1 MGKHPRKRQK
11 TNASSMPLGDGD
23 NARLEM
29 LLDDESKDDEE
40 RRLESMLFGVKYVP
54 RGKGKSKEPDDGEEG
69 GDALD
74 FGGRGMDHLLDNDL
88 FFVDDG
94 ADEQPIMPSVD
105 SDGDEDQSDDEDN
118 SASSSSDSEASTS
131 QPSLANITSKSKRKP
146 PAWTD
151 PTDVNPNSSVS
162 LLSGPTRLRKLRQ
175 GPDEDTI
182 TGREYE
188 TRLRQQFERINP
200 EPAWA
205 KKARKI
211 RRGDVDASDEEEA
224 NDIFSSTSGILKK
237 KDTGKV
243 VLKQGQLSIER
254 LRDAN
259 QAVQGSG
266 NGEVRVLAFHPSPAV
281 PVLCVASADR
291 RVRLFNVDGHLNPL
305 LTTLH
310 LPNLPL
316 TSPTSALFHPRGTS
330 ILLSGPRPFF
340 YTYDL
345 QTGTSAHHARGLW
358 GTTFGSISDNTSSV
372 SSRRKRGSGSTA
384 DKGEAMSLTAF
395 SPSGELLAV
404 AGRNGYI
411 HLVDWKS
418 GAGQVIDSLK
428 CASSGGGGGIHGV
441 WWNAAGSDDHLTVL
455 TGDAEVYLWDVGQR
469 RCVRRW
475 KDEGGFR
482 GAGRA
487 LAGTAAGNGYLAVGA
502 NTGFVNLYG
511 SESFSSDGFNL
522 NANPKPVKTIG
533 NLTTAIST
541 LRFNHDAQILAV
553 ASKEKKDSMRMIH
566 LPTATSFSNWP
577 TSSTPL
583 GHVSAIDFSARSE
596 YVAIGNTKGRVL
608 LYHLKEYGAP
618 TAERWGF

>member
-1 MGKHPRKRQK
+1 
-11 TNASSMPLGDGD
+11 
-23 NARLEM
+23 
-29 LLDDESKDDEE
+29 
-40 RRLESMLFGVKYVP
+40 
-54 RGKGKSKEPDDGEEG
+54 
-69 GDALD
+69 
-74 FGGRGMDHLLDNDL
+74 L

-146 PAWTD
+146 PAWSD

-291 RVRLFNVDGHLNPL
+291 RVRLFNVSIPCFAVSLALPYICALHTLIQVDGHLNPL

-345 QTGTSAHHARGLW
+345 QTGTRAHHARGLW
-358 GTTFGSISDNTSSV
+358 GTTFGSISDNTTSV
-372 SSRRKRGSGSTA
+372 SSRRKRGSGATV

-395 SPSGELLAV
+395 SPFGELLAV

-487 LAGTAAGNGYLAVGA
+487 LAGTAAGNGYLAVG
-502 NTGFVNLYG
+502 FV
-511 SESFSSDGFNL
+511 
-522 NANPKPVKTIG
+522 
-533 NLTTAIST
+533 
-541 LRFNHDAQILAV
+541 LRL
-553 ASKEKKDSMRMIH
+553 
-566 LPTATSFSNWP
+566 
-577 TSSTPL
+577 
-583 GHVSAIDFSARSE
+583 
-596 YVAIGNTKGRVL
+596 
-608 LYHLKEYGAP
+608 
-618 TAERWGF
+618 